1 MKDLLRQLLA
11 RRVLAMELLAASL
24 VINVLGLATTI
35 YVMQVLSRYIS
46 SGVNATLVT
55 LTTGVMLAVLMEFG
69 FREIRLKL
77 AHGVTTRPNARLA
90 VGVFSTLLLVKSA
103 ELDKLPPAVRR
114 EVVGGI
120 SAVQQA
126 YTPSNLI
133 ALLDLPFA
141 FLFVGVLYLLSPI
154 VGAVVTVFIA
164 LTLTYAI
171 VSSSSLQKPLQ
182 DLTHASS
189 RNSVLI
195 GSVVQVADT
204 VRAFNAGPHLRQT
217 WWKQLNASNAL
228 QRAVTS
234 KQNFIQ
240 SVISALG
247 STMSV
252 VVIAVGAP
260 LAVTGDIDVSILIGC
275 NILAGRAMSPI
286 VRFAQ
291 LGSVMVKAR
300 QALDLLTKFS
310 RIPVERIKGSAL
322 TEYKGRLE
330 FRDVAFTYSGASAP
344 LFESFSFRI
353 EAGSVL
359 AVVGGNGSG
368 KTTLARMLSGLLDP
382 DRGQILVD
390 DLNLQQVV
398 PEWWRRQ
405 ILYLPQEP
413 TFFDGSIREN
423 LMTVNPEIDDAGLNQ
438 AVTGAGLQRFLSESA
453 QGFETPI
460 TNAGASLSLGIR
472 RRLALARA
480 LTGQGRIAILDE
492 PTEGMDADGRAVVYE
507 AVKRLT
513 QSRRT
518 IVVFSH
524 DPNIVRGANMVIDLD
539 SKPSPRVVTQSNA
552 GAFVKGKE

>member
-1 MKDLLRQLLA
+1 MKDLLRQLMA

-35 YVMQVLSRYIS
+35 YVMQVLSRYIA

-90 VGVFSTLLLVKSA
+90 VGVFSTLLMVKAA
-103 ELDKLPPAVRR
+103 ELDKLPPQVRR
-114 EVVGGI
+114 EVVGAIG
-120 SAVQQA
+120 SVQQA

-141 FLFVGVLYLLSPI
+141 LLFVAVLFLLSPL
-154 VGAVVTVFIA
+154 VGVITGVFIA
-164 LTLTYAI
+164 LTLIYAV
-171 VSSSSLQKPLQ
+171 VSNNALQKPLQ
-182 DLTHASS
+182 DLTHANS

-195 GSVVQVADT
+195 GSVLQVSDT
-204 VRAFNAGPHLRQT
+204 VRAFNASPHLRQS
-217 WWKQLNASNAL
+217 WWKQLNASNTL
-228 QRAVTS
+228 QRVVAS

-240 SVISALG
+240 SVIHGMG
-247 STMSV
+247 SSMSV
-252 VVIAVGAP
+252 AVIAVGAP
-260 LAVTGDIDVSILIGC
+260 LAVAGEIDVSILIGC

-300 QALDLLTKFS
+300 QALDLLTRFS
-310 RIPVERIKGSAL
+310 KVPVERAKGSAL
-322 TEYKGRLE
+322 TEYKGRME
-330 FRDVAFTYSGASAP
+330 FRDVAFGYSGASAP
-344 LFESFSFRI
+344 LFESFTFRL

-368 KTTLARMLSGLLDP
+368 KTTLARMLAGLLDP

-398 PEWWRRQ
+398 PEWWRQQ

-413 TFFDGSIREN
+413 TFFDGTIREN
-423 LMTVNPEIDDAGLNQ
+423 LMTVNSEIDDAGLNQ
-438 AVTGAGLQRFLSESA
+438 AVSGAGLQKFLSESS
-453 QGFETPI
+453 QGFETPL
-460 TNAGASLSLGIR
+460 TNGGASLSLGIR

-480 LTGQGRIAILDE
+480 LTGKGRIAILDE

-513 QSRRT
+513 QARRT

-524 DPNIVRGANMVIDLD
+524 DPNIVRGANIVIDLD
-539 SKPSPRVVTQSNA
+539 SKPSPRVVTQTNA
-552 GAFVKGKE
+552 GAFVKAKE